1 MMGPLLEALM
11 LVCFGV
17 SWPVNAVQA
26 WRART
31 AVGTSPAFLALITL
45 GYVSGIAAKFAGG
58 TVNWVLA
65 VYLFNLFA
73 LVANWVVYFRNKQL
87 DRRASAS

>member
-1 MMGPLLEALM
+1 MGSLLEALM
-11 LVCFGV
+11 LVRFGF

-73 LVANWVVYFRNKQL
+73 LIANWVVYARNKQL
-87 DRRASAS
+87 DRKGSCS